1 VFDQLIESG
10 GKHERTKKPLTLTIS
25 IIVHVVVVVVLIII
39 PLLFPETLQGQLS
52 ALTQLIAPPPPPPP
66 APPPPPPTTV
76 VRVVRPVV
84 DDGQFRA
91 PVEIPKEI
99 AKIVDDGPPP
109 DSAMGGVVGGV
120 PGGMPGG
127 TVGGVLGGVLGGAS
141 SGPIAPPPPP
151 PPPEAPKPPQRIKV
165 GGNVQQA
172 NLVKQVKPPYPPL
185 ARQARIQGTVILEAV
200 INRQGSVDQL
210 RVISGHPLLV
220 QSAMDAVRQWKYRPT
235 LLNGEPVEVITTITV
250 NFNLSGG

>member
-10 GKHERTKKPLTLTIS
+10 GRHERTKKSLTLTIS
-25 IIVHVVVVVVLIII
+25 IIAHVVVVVVLIII

-52 ALTQLIAPPPPPPP
+52 ALTQLISPPPPPPP
-66 APPPPPPTTV
+66 APPPPPPTTA
-76 VRVVRPVV
+76 VRVVKPQV

-99 AKIVDDGPPP
+99 ARIVDDGPPP
-109 DSAMGGVVGGV
+109 DAALGGVVGGV
-120 PGGMPGG
+120 PGGVPGG
-127 TVGGVLGGVLGGAS
+127 TLSGVLGGVLGG
-141 SGPIAPPPPP
+141 PQLIAPPPPP
-151 PPPEAPKPPQRIKV
+151 PPPEAPRPPQRIKV

-210 RVISGHPLLV
+210 RVVSGHPLLV

-235 LLNGEPVEVITTITV
+235 LLNGEPVEVVTTITV